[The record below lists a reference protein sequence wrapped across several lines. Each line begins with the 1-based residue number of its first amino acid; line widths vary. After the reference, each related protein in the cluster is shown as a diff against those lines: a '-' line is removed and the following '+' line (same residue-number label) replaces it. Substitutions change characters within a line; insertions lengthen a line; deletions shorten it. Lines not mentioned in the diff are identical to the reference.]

1 MKKANGLSLSAL
13 ALPSIRWKVLSG
25 LIAECIYANGKLKLI
40 VLFSFFLARAL
51 SLISTEYSR
60 FC

>member
-25 LIAECIYANGKLKLI
+25 LIAECIYTNGKLKLI
-40 VLFSFFLARAL
+40 VLFSFFFLQ
-51 SLISTEYSR
+51 EH
-60 FC
+60 